1 MLLFFHQQP
10 QPHYLAL
17 NLYEIEAIKTAKQKY
32 GKVVIVLVTSATMEL
47 RPLMSGEYEADTILR
62 ISHPGETQKIELSF
76 TKDDITNY
84 FYDHKNTDGTNSC
97 YILEG
102 GTYTVA
108 LKKNSHET
116 IEERTFDIKDTIF
129 YDGSDDNH
137 IRKTDIEAQSALKDD
152 RKTED
157 FPTAEKDISARFVI
171 ATNQFEVSS
180 KYMNDNS
187 TNLSR
192 SNWSQ
197 TQSSLPTL
205 VQKAVNNYFK
215 QYLNYEI
222 NFDIEKVINL
232 VIPHLVF
239 STPKKNL
246 SFINAQSI
254 SFLRAKDSQ
263 ISSVFKVKKYDT
275 FFGNF
280 SKNLSFFTCS
290 FFD

>member
-1 MLLFFHQQP
+1 M
-10 QPHYLAL
+10 
-17 NLYEIEAIKTAKQKY
+17 
-32 GKVVIVLVTSATMEL
+32 VTSATMEL

-157 FPTAEKDISARFVI
+157 FPAAEKDISAKFVA

-246 SFINAQSI
+246 SFINA
-254 SFLRAKDSQ
+254 
-263 ISSVFKVKKYDT
+263 
-275 FFGNF
+275 
-280 SKNLSFFTCS
+280 
-290 FFD
+290 

>member
-1 MLLFFHQQP
+1 
-10 QPHYLAL
+10 
-17 NLYEIEAIKTAKQKY
+17 
-32 GKVVIVLVTSATMEL
+32 
-47 RPLMSGEYEADTILR
+47 MSGEYKADTILR
-62 ISHPGETQKIELSF
+62 ISHPGETQKVELSF

-84 FYDHKNTDGTNSC
+84 FYDHKNTDGTNNC

>member
-1 MLLFFHQQP
+1 
-10 QPHYLAL
+10 
-17 NLYEIEAIKTAKQKY
+17 
-32 GKVVIVLVTSATMEL
+32 
-47 RPLMSGEYEADTILR
+47 MSGEYEADTILH
-62 ISHPGETQKIELSF
+62 ISRPGETQKVELSF
-76 TKDDITNY
+76 AKDDITNY
-84 FYDHKNTDGTNSC
+84 FYDYKNTDGTNGC

-137 IRKTDIEAQSALKDD
+137 IRRTDREAQSALKDD
-152 RKTED
+152 RTPED
-157 FPTAEKDISARFVI
+157 FPAAEKDISAKFVT
-171 ATNQFEVSS
+171 ATNQFEVSN
-180 KYMNDNS
+180 KYMNNNS
-187 TNLSR
+187 IILSR

-205 VQKAVNNYFK
+205 VQKAVNDYFK

-222 NFDIEKVINL
+222 NFDIEEIINL

-246 SFINAQSI
+246 FFINA
-254 SFLRAKDSQ
+254 
-263 ISSVFKVKKYDT
+263 
-275 FFGNF
+275 
-280 SKNLSFFTCS
+280 
-290 FFD
+290 

>member
-1 MLLFFHQQP
+1 
-10 QPHYLAL
+10 
-17 NLYEIEAIKTAKQKY
+17 
-32 GKVVIVLVTSATMEL
+32 MEL

-157 FPTAEKDISARFVI
+157 FPAAEKDISAKFVA

-246 SFINAQSI
+246 SFINA
-254 SFLRAKDSQ
+254 
-263 ISSVFKVKKYDT
+263 
-275 FFGNF
+275 
-280 SKNLSFFTCS
+280 
-290 FFD
+290 